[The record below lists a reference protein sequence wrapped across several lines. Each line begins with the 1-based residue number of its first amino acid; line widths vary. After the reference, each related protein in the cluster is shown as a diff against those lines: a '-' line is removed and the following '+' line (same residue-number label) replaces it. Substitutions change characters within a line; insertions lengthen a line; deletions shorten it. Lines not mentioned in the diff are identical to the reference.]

1 MTFANEKEYTNFLEQ
16 NFFPKFFDGDWKPV
30 LKQTKEKQIRHDSKR
45 SRVDY
50 FGFKMGVPTYVEVK
64 NDRIRQRYLLQIVR
78 YYCDCN
84 EECFRIGK
92 TDKNFNFYII
102 CTHKIRPHRERIL
115 HNLEIKILD
124 LKEVCSGGVDL

>member
-1 MTFANEKEYTNFLEQ
+1 MTFANEHDYKKYLET
-16 NFFPKFFDGDWKPV
+16 NFFPKFFDDNWIPI
-30 LKQTKEKQIRHDSKR
+30 LKQTKEKQIRRDSKR

-84 EECFRIGK
+84 EENK
-92 TDKNFNFYII
+92 EFNLYVI
-102 CTHKIRPHRERIL
+102 CLKKIRPHREKIL
-115 HNLEIKILD
+115 DKLGIKILD
-124 LKEVCSGGVDL
+124 LKEVCAGGLELWM